1 MTCTVFSNYKNT
13 KSLSFKSIEV
23 RLVNQL
29 PLIMVVVNGAHT
41 CNNEAIF
48 SRLEICT
55 PSWQVVATA
64 ELNTFH
70 TCINHF

>member
-1 MTCTVFSNYKNT
+1 MVFSIPKNL

-29 PLIMVVVNGAHT
+29 PLTMVVINGAHT
-41 CNNEAIF
+41 SKKEAIF
-48 SRLEICT
+48 SRLEIST
-55 PSWQVVATA
+55 PSWQVVTTA

-70 TCINHF
+70 TCINYF

>member
-1 MTCTVFSNYKNT
+1 MTCTVFPITKNV
-13 KSLSFKSIEV
+13 KSLSIKSIEV
-23 RLVNQL
+23 RLVNQP
-29 PLIMVVVNGAHT
+29 PLTMVVINGAHA

-48 SRLEICT
+48 SSLEIST
-55 PSWQVVATA
+55 PSWQVVPTA

>member
-1 MTCTVFSNYKNT
+1 MTCAVFSITKNM

-29 PLIMVVVNGAHT
+29 PLTMVVVNGAHT

-48 SRLEICT
+48 SSLEIST
-55 PSWQVVATA
+55 PSW
-64 ELNTFH
+64 
-70 TCINHF
+70 